1 MKQLV
6 FFIGLFLMITAVCY
20 SQHKS
25 VVKSKQKI
33 ENKIKQ
39 YWFVLLTEG
48 KNRTQDSATAA
59 KIQEGHMANI
69 TRLYYEGKLKVA
81 GPFGDEGNWKGIFI
95 FDSNTKEEV
104 ETLLNTD
111 PAVAA
116 GRLAY
121 DIHPWWTAPTGSFV
135 PGKPKK
141 KQP

>member
-69 TRLYYEGKLKVA
+69 SRLYY
-81 GPFGDEGNWKGIFI
+81 
-95 FDSNTKEEV
+95 
-104 ETLLNTD
+104 
-111 PAVAA
+111 
-116 GRLAY
+116 
-121 DIHPWWTAPTGSFV
+121 
-135 PGKPKK
+135 
-141 KQP
+141 